1 MINKRNKAVLSCKL
15 DNTAKRICKHQESI
29 MPALNSMALHPIS
42 FSDFGERPA
51 QRFSNVIVDSERV
64 LSFDRDLSAFVINR
78 RLAFQFHHTNE
89 SDRCALDGEV
99 LRYG

>member
-29 MPALNSMALHPIS
+29 MPTFNRMALHRIS

-51 QRFSNVIVDSERV
+51 QRFSNVNVDSERV
-64 LSFDRDLSAFVINR
+64 LSFDRDLIRSVKYAHLKRNS
-78 RLAFQFHHTNE
+78 NE
-89 SDRCALDGEV
+89 CHS
-99 LRYG
+99 